1 MYKVRQVFIFA
12 FSVFLFSLAANAQ
25 EIGPSYGFL
34 EVVDFKNE
42 PVPDASVN
50 SLNSGYSEK
59 TNRNGRTEKGIR
71 IHNSLETSFSIEK
84 TEFFTFTDYYGLFDF
99 LRNSWRDNRENPI
112 KIELLKIPETKAE
125 RKTNGKQQ
133 EMREFFGAARRG
145 DAAAVRKFIKSGLSP
160 NLTTSD
166 LRGIPTTKGVP
177 IIIFAAKS
185 GNGETVREFFTSGVN
200 IRTKNELMSNILV
213 VYLSAYPYKLNY
225 SATESEK
232 KELLNLYENGA
243 ESLIEAGADINS
255 GALSL
260 AVSKGYVRTVKKLV
274 AKGANINA
282 EDYNGRTALYTAV
295 ESEKKEIIEFLLENG
310 ANPNVLAGKDNDYY
324 YYCHSPLTYAVERED
339 INLIKLLLGKKA
351 DPNLTCKNGKNAL
364 RSAMIKGKYEIF
376 EMLVEAGANFKA
388 IDENSENN
396 LMYAVRNSDLWMV
409 RKMIEIGVPV
419 NARNK
424 RGSTAL
430 MLAVS
435 EGGMNSRLEKVKAL
449 LTARADPNIINDKK
463 TVSSYGEFYTCES
476 ALINVAANADAD
488 TEKDVPLELIDLLI
502 SNKADVNFTCENG
515 SNALLRAIRNSQ
527 VKGVKKLLEAGAD
540 VKGEK
545 RKIALDAAGKVYKS
559 DYNKNRIEE
568 IIRMLEAVVEK

>member
-435 EGGMNSRLEKVKAL
+435 EGAMNSRLEKVKAL